1 MKNFNREYFRIQYHY
16 LNPFQLIESI
26 FMKKLP
32 VLFCILI
39 VCFQCVGNA
48 QSSVM
53 SIAPLHKSVNRTTDV
68 LPRYELS
75 LLTDVGKNKTA
86 VSPQNTITT
95 STVAPFNYCKGAAV
109 SVPFT
114 IVGTFNGDNV
124 FTAQLSDNTGSFTSP
139 TTIGT
144 LTATTAG
151 TIDATIPVTVSQGSG
166 YRIRVIGNSPATTGT
181 DNGTNLAVNPLP
193 TVYSITGNSSYC
205 SGGAGVI
212 IGLSG
217 SEVGVNY
224 QLQRDGANIG
234 STIGGNFLPITFG
247 GHTVV
252 GTYTVVATFVATGCT
267 QLMDGSIALTIN
279 PLPLQYNVTGGGSF
293 CSGGA
298 GMAVGLSNTQVG
310 VNYQLLRY
318 AAEVGAHIGGTGEP
332 ISFGS
337 QTVEGLYSVIAK
349 NPATGCTQDMTGV
362 VKVTI
367 NPLPTQYNVVGGG
380 SFCEGDKGV
389 QVILYS
395 SDTNIIYQLK
405 VDGTPTGTAKTGTG
419 LAIEFGLQKQP
430 GVYTVEATN
439 VNTGCKSTMLGST
452 TVVRNPI
459 PAKPKITKTG
469 NELSSSESTGNQWYL
484 NKQLIVGATSKT
496 YSPSTSGGYS
506 VVVTLKSCSSEM
518 SDVLDVTVNSDKLV
532 AGFNADVTTGDA
544 PLVVNFT
551 DASTGKPTSWN
562 WNFGDTQ
569 TSTEQKPVHTYTKS
583 GSYTVTLTVSDGT
596 ATDVKTKEAFIVVQE
611 SVGVTPDFKAASTGG
626 QAPFVVQFTDMSSGS
641 PSEWEWDFGDGTA
654 FSTIQNPEHT
664 YTNAGSYTVVLTVTK
679 DSKQYKTTKKDFIT
693 VDTASVSVDEN
704 IANDSYNNRMF
715 FTPNPTNGASTL
727 YYYSLNSQK
736 VVLTVNSILGEQ
748 IIRKEIEMQS
758 GENTVPLGLQGA
770 DLSTGIYYVVIQHS
784 SGTFTRILQ
793 IVR

>member
-1 MKNFNREYFRIQYHY
+1 
-16 LNPFQLIESI
+16 
-26 FMKKLP
+26 MKKLLIP
-32 VLFCILI
+32 LFIVLLCSQN
-39 VCFQCVGNA
+39 VSVA
-48 QSSVM
+48 QTSVLSLASSAKTIH
-53 SIAPLHKSVNRTTDV
+53 SNTDATSR
-68 LPRYELS
+68 PELS
-75 LLTDVGKNKTA
+75 LLTEVGKNNTALSA
-86 VSPQNTITT
+86 VSTITT
-95 STVAPFNYCKGAAV
+95 STIAPFNYCKGASV

-114 IVGTFNGDNV
+114 IAGTFNGDNV

-144 LTATTAG
+144 LTGTSAG
-151 TIDATIPVTVSQGSG
+151 TIDATIPLTVSQGSG
-166 YRIRVIGNSPATTGT
+166 YRIRVIGNSPSTTGT

-193 TVYSITGNSSYC
+193 TLYSITGNSSYC

-212 IGLSG
+212 IGLSS

-247 GHTVV
+247 GHTVA
-252 GTYTVVATFVATGCT
+252 GMYTVIATFVATGCS
-267 QLMDGSIALTIN
+267 QQMDGNIALTIN

-318 AAEVGAHIGGTGEP
+318 AVEVGAPMGGTGEP

-337 QTVEGLYSVIAK
+337 QTADGLYSVIAK
-349 NPATGCTQDMTGV
+349 NPTTGCTQDMTGN

-367 NPLPTQYNVVGGG
+367 NPLPNRYNVVGGG

-439 VNTGCKSTMLGST
+439 VQTGCKSTMQGST
-452 TVVRNPI
+452 TVVQNPI

-469 NELSSSESTGNQWYL
+469 NELSSSENAGNQWYL
-484 NKQLIVGATSKT
+484 NKVIIVGATSKT
-496 YSPSTSGGYS
+496 YSPTTSGGYS

-518 SDVLDVTVNSDKLV
+518 SDLMDVTVNSDKLV
-532 AGFNADVTTGDA
+532 AGFNADVTIGDA
-544 PLVVNFT
+544 PLIVNFT

-562 WNFGDTQ
+562 WDFGDMK
-569 TSTEQKPVHTYTKS
+569 TSTEQKPTHTYTKS
-583 GSYTVTLTVSDGT
+583 GSYTVKLTVSDGT
-596 ATDVKTKEAFIVVQE
+596 AADTKTKEAYIVVQE
-611 SVGVTPDFKAASTGG
+611 SASVTPDFKVTSTGG
-626 QAPFVVQFTDMSSGS
+626 KAPFVVQFTDMSLGS
-641 PSEWEWDFGDGTA
+641 PTAWEWDFGDGSA

-664 YTNAGSYTVVLTVTK
+664 YTSVGSYTVILTVTK

-693 VDTASVSVDEN
+693 VDSSSVSVDEN
-704 IANDSYNNRMF
+704 VANDSYGNRIF
-715 FTPNPTNGASTL
+715 LTPNPTDGESEL
-727 YYYSLNSQK
+727 HYFSQK
-736 VVLTVNSILGEQ
+736 PQKITLTMNTILGEQ
-748 IIRKEIEMQS
+748 ILRKEIEMQS
-758 GENTVPLGLQGA
+758 GENTVSLGLQA
-770 DLSTGIYYVVIQHS
+770 TDISSGIYYVVIQHS
-784 SGTFTRILQ
+784 SGIFSRTLQ
-793 IVR
+793 IVK